1 MLFANAGRLR
11 VRLIIREARRD
22 TTEQACNFTSS
33 FRQKDG
39 YCCAVGRW
47 RWLPNVS
54 DLLSETDSPK
64 TKLLGLYAQK
74 RANLVRFFA
83 ARLNSRAEA
92 EDLVQ
97 DLYIRIS
104 GMEITDPIESPS
116 ALLHRIGSNLMLDR
130 LRSQKR
136 SGARD
141 TDWRDANVTVLAGQ
155 DVADQPSADEIV
167 DSRQRL
173 RDLVEAVAELPEK
186 TRQAFSLHKLE
197 GLGHAETAR
206 RMNISVSTVEKHISS
221 ALATLTRRLR

>member
-1 MLFANAGRLR
+1 M
-11 VRLIIREARRD
+11 
-22 TTEQACNFTSS
+22 
-33 FRQKDG
+33 
-39 YCCAVGRW
+39 
-47 RWLPNVS
+47 PNVS
-54 DLLSETDSPK
+54 DLLSDTDAPK
-64 TKLLGLYAQK
+64 AVLLSLYAEK

-97 DLYIRIS
+97 DLYLRIS
-104 GMEITDPIESPS
+104 GMELAGPVESPA

-136 SGARD
+136 AGARD
-141 TDWRDANVTVLAGQ
+141 TDWRDANITVLAGQ
-155 DVADQPSADEIV
+155 DVSDQPPADEVV

-173 RDLVEAVAELPEK
+173 RELVEAVAELPEK
-186 TRQAFSLHKLE
+186 ARWAFTLHKLE

-221 ALATLTRRLR
+221 ALTTLTRRLR